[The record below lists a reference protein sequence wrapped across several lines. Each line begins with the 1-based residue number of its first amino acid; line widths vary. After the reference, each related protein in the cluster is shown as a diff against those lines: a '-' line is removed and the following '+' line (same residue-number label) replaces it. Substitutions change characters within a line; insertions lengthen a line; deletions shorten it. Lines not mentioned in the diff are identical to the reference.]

1 MSDDAGTRNP
11 TTITAQGEAGVRIER
26 IFEAPRDLVWE
37 AHTEPELLSR
47 WLGPRRLTMT
57 IQEMDVRPGGSYRYT
72 HVGDDGSGPF
82 VFTGEF
88 VEVEPPR
95 LLVQT
100 FQIVGFEE
108 EPALDRHEL
117 EELDG
122 GRTRLVV
129 TSTMPSPEARD
140 TMLESGMETGV
151 REGYEKL
158 DELLAR
164 QYGESALG

>member
-1 MSDDAGTRNP
+1 MSDDTGTGNP
-11 TTITAQGEAGVRIER
+11 TTIATQGETELRVER
-26 IFEAPRDLVWE
+26 VFDAPRDLVWE
-37 AHTEPELLSR
+37 AHTEPELLGQ
-47 WLGPRRLTMT
+47 WLGPRRMTLTVE
-57 IQEMDVRPGGSYRYT
+57 EMDVTPGGTYRYR
-72 HVGDDGSGPF
+72 HEGDDGSGPF

-100 FQIVGFEE
+100 FQIVGVEG
-108 EPALDRHEL
+108 EPAVDRHEL

-129 TSTMPSPEARD
+129 ISTMPSPEARE
-140 TMLESGMETGV
+140 TMLESGMEKGL
-151 REGYEKL
+151 RESYERL